1 MALRDKKVLIVVPAR
16 DFDGEEYDMT
26 RRVLE
31 SKGLRPTVASTVKGP
46 VRGTGG
52 ITANAEKL
60 VKDCK
65 SYDYDAVIFIGGPG
79 ARELQHDKDVT
90 KFAEDVKYKVVGAFS
105 TAVAVLAN
113 GKAVKDKR
121 VTGDRTV
128 IEAVRRAEGTYTGK
142 PLETDEKLI
151 TAENSRLAVQ
161 LANAVLAGLQ
171 G

>member
-1 MALRDKKVLIVVPAR
+1 LDEMALRDKKVLIVVPAR

-105 TAVAVLAN
+105 TAVREGQTRHGRPDGHRGGAP
-113 GKAVKDKR
+113 
-121 VTGDRTV
+121 
-128 IEAVRRAEGTYTGK
+128 RRGYLHRQAPRDGRKTHHG
-142 PLETDEKLI
+142 
-151 TAENSRLAVQ
+151 
-161 LANAVLAGLQ
+161 
-171 G
+171 